1 MQDDLDS
8 LSESDDGKAMKGGRV
23 SAEETKDLQTSSWD
37 QTICQQCWYFRG
49 NFSCDQ
55 SQYLAIFHEAEH
67 VASCAAVMF
76 LIKPAK
82 TQRTFS

>member
-37 QTICQQCWYFRG
+37 QTICQHLSTVLVFQGQF
-49 NFSCDQ
+49 Q
-55 SQYLAIFHEAEH
+55 L
-67 VASCAAVMF
+67 
-76 LIKPAK
+76 
-82 TQRTFS
+82 